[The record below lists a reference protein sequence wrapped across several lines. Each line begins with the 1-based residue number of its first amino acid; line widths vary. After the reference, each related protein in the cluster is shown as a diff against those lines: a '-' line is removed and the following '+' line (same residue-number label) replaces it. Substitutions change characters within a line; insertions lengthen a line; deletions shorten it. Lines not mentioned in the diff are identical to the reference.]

1 MSYSVIEYESGET
14 IFEQGDAGLDMYLVQ
29 GGEVEVLQRMG
40 GVDRQIAVLERGD
53 FFGEMAL
60 LEAEPRTSSVRAL
73 SASKLIKIDRAGLQH
88 LLERNPEIAVRMI
101 RKLGRRLA
109 TAEEMLARALA
120 VVADEAVETTLEEAI
135 HGAGSLVLVADES
148 AFPIPESPEATIGR
162 QDPVN
167 GVYPDIDLTAKD
179 PQFSTSR
186 RHAKILRRGHQFLI
200 LEENATNGTYVNGQR
215 ISAHH
220 PIPLR
225 SGDVILFGAV
235 QMRFV
240 QA

>member
-1 MSYSVIEYESGET
+1 MAYSIIEYETGET
-14 IFEQGDAGLDMYLVQ
+14 IFEQGDQGLDMYLVQ

-60 LEAEPRTSSVRAL
+60 LESEPRTSSVRAI
-73 SASKLIKIDRAGLQH
+73 SSSKLIRIDRAGLQH

-120 VVADEAVETTLEEAI
+120 VADEEPSTMIEEEI
-135 HGAGSLVLVADES
+135 RGAARLVLVSDETD
-148 AFPIPESPEATIGR
+148 FPLPLEPESTIGR

-167 GVYPDIDLTAKD
+167 GIFPTIDLTAKD
-179 PQFSTSR
+179 AQLSTSR
-186 RHAKILRRGHQFLI
+186 RHAKILRRAHHFLI

-215 ISAHH
+215 ISSQH

-240 QA
+240 LD